1 MLAAAWAQ
9 PEFLNSLIEV
19 RDKEELMTSI
29 AHGKRVIKGGSFLLE
44 DHAPEEVFTPD
55 DLSDE
60 HLMIAQTARE
70 FTEKEVMPRDE
81 EIEKK
86 DWVLTRELL
95 SKAGELGLLSIDIP
109 EKYNGAGLD
118 LLSSL
123 VASENMSGQASF
135 SGSLGAHT
143 TIGTLPI
150 AYFGTEEQKKQYL
163 PRLATAELVGA
174 YALTE
179 SGSGSDALGAKTKAV
194 LSEDGKHYILN
205 GQKMWITNA
214 GFADV
219 FIVFAK
225 IDGEKFTAFIVE
237 RTFPGVSIAPE
248 EHKMGLHGSSTCAVN
263 LEDAMV
269 PVENVLGEIGK
280 GHKIAFNILNIG
292 RLKLGVSSIAGC
304 KRLTSISTE
313 YAKQRH
319 QFGVP
324 IASFGLI
331 KHKLAEM
338 AILSYVAECM
348 MYRTVGMIETAMST
362 IDRDIPEQALG
373 AIENYAIECSIM
385 KVFGSEI
392 LAYCTDESVQ
402 VFGGNGYSKDY
413 PVERAYRDARIARI
427 YEGTNEINRLIM
439 SGQFLRRAVKGDL
452 PLFQAAMK
460 LMEEIL
466 QPSMP
471 EEPEESTFAEERVML
486 SNCKKTAIAVL
497 GAAAQKFR
505 DKVQDQQEVLAAASN
520 MLMSIYG
527 MESAILRTEKM
538 ISAKGEAACAVQ
550 IDATKVFANESIQKI
565 DQEARTALPLLA
577 EGDELRTMLVTL
589 RRLMKYTPMDVISA
603 RRRIADSLVEA
614 GRYNLS

>member
-1 MLAAAWAQ
+1 
-9 PEFLNSLIEV
+9 
-19 RDKEELMTSI
+19 MTSI
-29 AHGKRVIKGGSFLLE
+29 IEEKRVIKGGSFILE
-44 DHAPEEVFTPD
+44 DHDPRDVFTPD

-60 HLMIAQTARE
+60 HMMIAQTARE
-70 FTEKEVMPRDE
+70 FTEKEVMPFDE
-81 EIEKK
+81 QIEKK
-86 DWVLTRELL
+86 DFDLTRQLL
-95 SKAGELGLLSIDIP
+95 RKAGELGLLSIDIP
-109 EKYNGAGLD
+109 EEYGGAGLD

-150 AYFGTEEQKKQYL
+150 VYFGNEEQKKKYL
-163 PRLATAELVGA
+163 PRLSTGELVGA

-194 LSEDGKHYILN
+194 LSEDGKYYLLT

-225 IDGEKFTAFIVE
+225 VDGEHFTAFIVE
-237 RTFPGVSIAPE
+237 RGFPGVSVAPE
-248 EHKMGLHGSSTCAVN
+248 EHKMGLNGSSTCAVN
-263 LEDAMV
+263 LEEAQV

-280 GHKIAFNILNIG
+280 GHRIAFNILNIG
-292 RLKLGVSSIAGC
+292 RLKLGVSSITGA
-304 KRLTSISTE
+304 KRLTSIAVD

-348 MYRTVGMIETAMST
+348 MYRTVGMIEGALGTVN
-362 IDRDIPEQALG
+362 REVPEQMLK
-373 AIENYAIECSIM
+373 AIEGYAVECSIM
-385 KVFGSEI
+385 KVVGSES
-392 LAYCTDESVQ
+392 LDYCSDEAVQ

-413 PVERAYRDARIARI
+413 PVERAYRDSRISRI
-427 YEGTNEINRLIM
+427 YEGTNEINRLII
-439 SGQFLRRAVKGDL
+439 SGQLLRRAAKGDL
-452 PLFQAAMK
+452 GLFAAARN
-460 LMEEIL
+460 LQEEIM
-466 QPSMP
+466 QPAMGEENP
-471 EEPEESTFAEERVML
+471 EGVFGQERAIL
-486 SNCKKTAIAVL
+486 TNAKKVAIAVL
-497 GAAAQKFR
+497 GSAALKYR
-505 DKVQDQQEVLAAASN
+505 DKVQDQQEVLAASSDII
-520 MLMSIYG
+520 MDIYG

-538 ISAKGEAACAVQ
+538 ISVRGEESSANQ
-550 IDATKVFANESIQKI
+550 IDATRVFVNEAIQRI
-565 DQEARTALPLLA
+565 ERQARTALA
-577 EGDELRTMLVTL
+577 AMSEGDELRVMLATL
-589 RRLMKYTPMDVISA
+589 RRLLKFTPYDVVSA

-614 GRYNLS
+614 GKYNLS